1 MFLCLFANSRAFR
14 TEKAKREGSVVIIGF
29 AGVSARWW
37 QGDAAESPTT
47 LKLFEVGFSSSGK
60 QKMPPSVLM
69 VSVMFSLSLR
79 FFFSLSLSQLCSS

>member
-1 MFLCLFANSRAFR
+1 LFADSRAFR
-14 TEKAKREGSVVIIGF
+14 TEKAKRQEGSVVIIGF

-37 QGDAAESPTT
+37 RGDAAESPTT

-60 QKMPPSVLM
+60 EKMAPSVLM

-79 FFFSLSLSQLCSS
+79 FFFSLSLSLSQLCSS